1 MHRQIRLLFVIRPVT
16 LIYPLIPHSEAL
28 PASVL
33 FALCSSLSALF
44 VATIP
49 DTVKKAAKP
58 KKLVRYL
65 MTFTQNPVS
74 VMVE

>member
-33 FALCSSLSALF
+33 FALRSLLSSSLPSL
-44 VATIP
+44 IP
-49 DTVKKAAKP
+49 
-58 KKLVRYL
+58 
-65 MTFTQNPVS
+65 
-74 VMVE
+74 

>member
-1 MHRQIRLLFVIRPVT
+1 MHRQISVLFVIRPVT
-16 LIYPLIPHSEAL
+16 LIYPLIPHSETL

-44 VATIP
+44 FSTIP

-65 MTFTQNPVS
+65 MTFTQNPV
-74 VMVE
+74 VGDGR